1 MRVRQR
7 LSVRMVA
14 FAGAGVLVASLAACG
29 SGRTDEGGGGGGSST
44 SGGAVTVGTTD
55 KVVSADPAGSYD
67 NGSLLVENQIYQ
79 FLMIIPPG
87 GKTPQPDAA
96 KSCDFTNPTTYTCAM
111 KPGLKF
117 TNGHDLTATDA
128 AFSFQRIVDINDP
141 NGPASLLANMKS
153 VKAEGDNV
161 VFTLANGNDQ
171 TFPFILGTSAGP
183 LVDEELF
190 PKDKLL
196 PDEQAIGS
204 GPYSF
209 SSYNKNQ
216 LVQFK
221 ANPNYNGV
229 LGKPANSSVALKYYA
244 ESENLKLDIQ
254 NKKIDVAWRSLT
266 TQDIDSLRNASGVK
280 VLDGP
285 GGEIRYLVF
294 NLKTQP
300 GDSEQQ
306 KRAIRRAVA
315 YSIDRQAI
323 ADKVYKGTYSPLYSM
338 VADGLPGHQDVFK
351 SSFGATPD
359 KSKAAAELSGAG
371 VKTPVTLNIQWNPD
385 HYGSSSDQEYNE
397 VKRQLE
403 ETGLFTVKLQSTEWV
418 TYSKER
424 RADAYPVYQL
434 GWFPDFPDADNYL
447 SPFLVENNFVGAHY
461 CDPKAK
467 NRPCDSDGVLPL
479 LTTEQTSEDESART
493 AAIEQI
499 QQKTTDGTL
508 PTLPL
513 LQGKQIA
520 VVADGTTGV
529 EKTLDSTFIF
539 RFTVISK
546 S

>member
-1 MRVRQR
+1 MRLRRRV
-7 LSVRMVA
+7 SVRMIAV
-14 FAGAGVLVASLAACG
+14 AGAGLLVAGLAACG
-29 SGRTDEGGGGGGSST
+29 SGRTDDDKGSGSA
-44 SGGAVTVGTTD
+44 SGGAPIVGTTD

-67 NGSLLVENQIYQ
+67 NGSLLVETQIYQ
-79 FLMIIPPG
+79 FLETIPPG
-87 GKTPQPDAA
+87 GKEPKPDAA
-96 KSCDFTNPTTYTCAM
+96 QSCSFTDPTTYTCQM
-111 KPGLKF
+111 KSGLKF
-117 TNGHDLTATDA
+117 TNGHDLTASDV
-128 AFSFQRIVDINDP
+128 AFSFNRIVTINDP
-141 NGPASLLANMKS
+141 NGPVSLLTNMAS
-153 VKAEGDNV
+153 VKADGTNV
-161 VFTLANGNDQ
+161 VFTLKKGNDQ

-183 LVDEELF
+183 IVDEELF

-196 PDEQAIGS
+196 PDEQAVGS

-209 SSYNKNQ
+209 TSYSKNQ

-221 ANPNYNGV
+221 ANPSYNGA
-229 LGKPANSSVALKYYA
+229 LGKPANSTVTLKYYA
-244 ESENLKLDIQ
+244 EAQNLKLDIQ

-266 TQDIDSLRNASGVK
+266 TQDIDSLRKASGVK
-280 VLDGP
+280 VLEGP
-285 GGEIRYLVF
+285 GGELRYLVF
-294 NLKTQP
+294 NLKTMP
-300 GDSEQQ
+300 GASEAQ

-323 ADKVYKGTYSPLYSM
+323 ADKVYKGTYSPAYSM
-338 VADGLPGHQDVFK
+338 VADGLIGHQDVFK
-351 SSFGATPD
+351 TAFGAAPD
-359 KSKAAAELSGAG
+359 KAKAAAELSGAG

-397 VKRQLE
+397 VKRQLQD
-403 ETGLFTVKLQSTEWV
+403 TGLFKAALQSTEWV

-424 RADAYPVYQL
+424 VADAYPEYQL

-447 SPFLVENNFVGAHY
+447 SPFLTENNFVGAHY
-461 CDPKAK
+461 CDPGAK
-467 NRPCDSDGVLPL
+467 NRPCDTDGVLPL
-479 LTTEQTSEDESART
+479 LTTEATAGDAAART

-520 VVADGTTGV
+520 AVADGTTGV
-529 EKTLDSTFIF
+529 EKTLDSTFLF